1 MPLGQA
7 GYVRKGQG
15 GDVLMKARVDV
26 LDHWAQRDGRKP
38 AAKATVRDRFFYID
52 ELAQPWP
59 QVKSVFAAAPGA
71 SQWPHRRRY
80 DRIPYGL
87 ITEALESDRQ
97 ITAPIPAERRKVTRE
112 EIPEADADPKRLV
125 V

>member
-7 GYVRKGQG
+7 GDVRQRHE
-15 GDVLMKARVDV
+15 GDVLMHARVDV
-26 LDHWAQRDGRKP
+26 LDHSAQRDRRKP

-97 ITAPIPAERRKVTRE
+97 LTTPLPAERRKAPRDD
-112 EIPEADADPKRLV
+112 IP
-125 V
+125 